1 MWVDVFKWA
10 IFGDRLSLDVDKLVL
25 VGNYWNKEIEDFML
39 RATRKQFPKKK
50 NHNSNDWINHGWNII
65 LLPNNQQIG
74 LYVDKCI
81 IEKFIQS
88 STFVWNALI
97 VMLD

>member
-39 RATRKQFPKKK
+39 SATRKQFPTKK
-50 NHNSNDWINHGWNII
+50 II
-65 LLPNNQQIG
+65 IQM
-74 LYVDKCI
+74 
-81 IEKFIQS
+81 IE
-88 STFVWNALI
+88 LI
-97 VMLD
+97 MDEI